1 MTTEAAAPPAPAP
14 EPAPSPSPAP
24 EPQGV
29 TRPEYIPEQ
38 FWDPQANAVKPEF
51 GQHYSELSTFKQ
63 TYDQQQEALKAR
75 KPEDIKI
82 EVKPPEGFKLPDGIE
97 LKIDEKD
104 PRIPIIRDL
113 ALKRGLDQDTVND
126 LVWLDAQMQ
135 IEAHNAE
142 RERVKA
148 EDAKLGANGKDRKAA
163 VTNWITNFK
172 DLKPEH
178 KQEIEV
184 LTATAA
190 GVELVEML
198 MARASGSVPGAG
210 GEPPRQ
216 PVPPLT
222 IEQRWYGGQKG

>member
-1 MTTEAAAPPAPAP
+1 MTTEATAPPAEGSAAPPAGDSPPPA
-14 EPAPSPSPAP
+14 AP
-24 EPQGV
+24 Q
-29 TRPEYIPEQ
+29 RPDYLPEQ
-38 FWDPQANAVKPEF
+38 FWDTEQGGVKPEF

-142 RERVKA
+142 RERIKA

-216 PVPPLT
+216 PAQPLT